1 MYPRLIERL
10 SSVGS
15 LKKRRGDLNNLT
27 TAEVQGAGWIPDAR
41 AKFASAEPR
50 RIFIWQ
56 PQSHGHCHYLRQ
68 AVLWKR
74 ATMDFKPALYRSHE
88 RGESLELLE
97 RFSWTYS
104 EVAQGLYTDDCNDYW
119 THGSPNSACQLSGT
133 DLTARM
139 MLMMMMM
146 MMKGCK
152 WTFQVQNTL
161 CLLRYL
167 NVRCMYCV

>member
-15 LKKRRGDLNNLT
+15 LKKGRDDLNNLT
-27 TAEVQGAGWIPDAR
+27 TADVQGAGWIPDAR

-56 PQSHGHCHYLRQ
+56 PQSHGHCPYLRQ

-74 ATMDFKPALYRSHE
+74 AAMDFKQALSRSHE
-88 RGESLELLE
+88 KGESLELLE
-97 RFSWTYS
+97 TFSWTYS
-104 EVAQGLYTDDCNDYW
+104 EVAQGLYTDDYW

-139 MLMMMMM
+139 MMMTT

-152 WTFQVQNTL
+152 WTFQVQNTNLQVQFAVL
-161 CLLRYL
+161 CLY
-167 NVRCMYCV
+167 

>member
-15 LKKRRGDLNNLT
+15 LKKGRGDLNNLT
-27 TAEVQGAGWIPDAR
+27 NAEVQGAGWIPDAR

-74 ATMDFKPALYRSHE
+74 ATMDFKPALCRSHE

-97 RFSWTYS
+97 TFSWTQWSRSGSVYGWLQWLLNS
-104 EVAQGLYTDDCNDYW
+104 REPKQRVPAVWNWPYCKNDVDDDDEGVQVNV
-119 THGSPNSACQLSGT
+119 SGT
-133 DLTARM
+133 KHAMPIKIL
-139 MLMMMMM
+139 
-146 MMKGCK
+146 KC
-152 WTFQVQNTL
+152 
-161 CLLRYL
+161 
-167 NVRCMYCV
+167 